1 MSIERH
7 YRVKEMAWLS
17 GYSEAAIRKKLSLR
31 EIGYRKVGRIIS
43 IPESEL
49 TRLLGDLRPAMEI

>member
-31 EIGYRKVGRIIS
+31 EIGYRESGPHYLDPRIRVD
-43 IPESEL
+43 EAA
-49 TRLLGDLRPAMEI
+49 R